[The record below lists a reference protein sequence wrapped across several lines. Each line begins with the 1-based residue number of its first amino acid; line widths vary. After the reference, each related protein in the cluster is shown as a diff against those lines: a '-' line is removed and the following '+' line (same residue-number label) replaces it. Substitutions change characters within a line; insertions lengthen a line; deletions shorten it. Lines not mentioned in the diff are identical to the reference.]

1 MKIYRLFE
9 RLHQFFGSGIWWSSL
24 KNHVDPAKAVSTPL
38 LWVTD
43 RVTLTKYGHVRRR
56 KVCSGCGAS
65 TCDKRSISD
74 SSRTRSRTGA
84 LSYYETLAL
93 SSIMMRRSLHNVP
106 LMYSTTNA
114 INRSMRA
121 TLADF
126 LIETKKNSAPLCDIR
141 SAEVA
146 TRFYK

>member
-1 MKIYRLFE
+1 
-9 RLHQFFGSGIWWSSL
+9 
-24 KNHVDPAKAVSTPL
+24 
-38 LWVTD
+38 
-43 RVTLTKYGHVRRR
+43 
-56 KVCSGCGAS
+56 
-65 TCDKRSISD
+65 
-74 SSRTRSRTGA
+74 
-84 LSYYETLAL
+84 
-93 SSIMMRRSLHNVP
+93 
-106 LMYSTTNA
+106 MYSTTNA